1 MNVPANLKY
10 SNDHEWCRIEGDT
23 AVIGITDF
31 AQSQL
36 GDIVFV
42 DVPTVGETL
51 AAGEVFGS
59 IEAVKT
65 VSDAFLP
72 VGGEI
77 VEFNDAV
84 DADPA
89 IVNKDAYG
97 EGWIVKV
104 KMSDPAEY
112 DALLSAAA
120 REANVPFAD
129 SIVMGATGTDARTLQ
144 LQQGGVPTGLLELPL
159 RYMHTS
165 VETGNLD
172 TLHGCARILAECI
185 ASLGDGWEDA
195 VCWKD

>member
-10 SNDHEWCRIEGDT
+10 SSDHEWCRIEGDV

-42 DVPTVGETL
+42 DVPTVGETV

-59 IEAVKT
+59 VEAVKT
-65 VSDAFLP
+65 VSDVFLP
-72 VGGEI
+72 ISGEVI
-77 VEFNDAV
+77 EFNDAV

-104 KMSDPAEY
+104 KMSNPAEC
-112 DALLSAAA
+112 DALLSA
-120 REANVPFAD
+120 D
-129 SIVMGATGTDARTLQ
+129 DYQKLIG
-144 LQQGGVPTGLLELPL
+144 
-159 RYMHTS
+159 
-165 VETGNLD
+165 
-172 TLHGCARILAECI
+172 
-185 ASLGDGWEDA
+185 
-195 VCWKD
+195 